1 MTGFERQG
9 DTLFCEEVA
18 LGELASQYG
27 TPLYVYS
34 RASIEQAYLAYE
46 AALADHAHLICYAVK
61 ANSNLA
67 ILSVLAKLGAG
78 FDIVSQ
84 GELERVITAGGDPA
98 KVVFSGV
105 CKTPAAMKRALEVGI
120 HCFNV
125 ESEAELE
132 MLSEVAQA
140 SGLLAPI
147 SLRVNPDVDAQTHPY
162 IATGLKDNKFGVEL
176 DSALRLYRK
185 AIALPGIT
193 PIGIDCHIGS
203 QILDIAPFTE
213 ATRHLIQLLEKL
225 QSEGIVLQHI
235 DLGGGLGIP
244 YGTENAPKITDY
256 VAALT
261 QTLSAHNLTLILEP
275 GRSIVAQAGVLLTE
289 VMYLKPTPHKNFALV
304 DAAMNDLLRPAL
316 YGAWQDIV
324 PVNEVHRDVKCWD
337 VVGPVC
343 ETGDFLGKDR
353 NLSLAQGDV
362 LAVMTAGAYGFVMA
376 SNYNT
381 RPRSAEVMV
390 DGGSAHLVRAREPLE
405 TLWVDECLLPEATL

>member
-18 LGELASQYG
+18 LDELASQYG

-34 RASIEQAYLAYE
+34 RASIEQAYLAYQ

-67 ILSVLAKLGAG
+67 ILSALAKLGAG

-120 HCFNV
+120 HCFNI
-125 ESEAELE
+125 ESEAELD

-140 SGLLAPI
+140 SSLTAPI

-185 AIALPGIT
+185 ATALPGIT

-213 ATRHLIQLLEKL
+213 ATGHLIQLVKTL
-225 QSEGIVLQHI
+225 QSEGITLQHI
-235 DLGGGLGIP
+235 DLGGGLGIQ
-244 YGTENAPKITDY
+244 YGSENAPKISDY
-256 VAALT
+256 VTALT
-261 QTLSAHNLTLILEP
+261 ESLTDHNLTLILEP

-316 YGAWQDIV
+316 YGASQEIV
-324 PVNEVHRDVKCWD
+324 PVIENGRDKQCWD

-353 NLSLAQGDV
+353 DLSLAQGDL
-362 LAVMTAGAYGFVMA
+362 LAVMSAGAYGFVMA

-390 DGGSAHLVRAREPLE
+390 DGNQAHLIREREALNA
-405 TLWVDECLLPEATL
+405 LWADEHLLPEVTP

>member
-1 MTGFERQG
+1 MKGFERHEQ
-9 DTLFCEEVA
+9 TLLCEKVA
-18 LGELASQYG
+18 LDELARQFG

-34 RASIEQAYLAYE
+34 REAIEHAYLAYQ
-46 AALADHAHLICYAVK
+46 AALAGHDHLICYAVK

-67 ILSVLAKLGAG
+67 ILRLLSQLGAG
-78 FDIVSQ
+78 FDIVSL
-84 GELERVITAGGDPA
+84 GELERVIAAGGDPA

-125 ESEAELE
+125 ESEAELD

-140 SGLLAPI
+140 SSLTAPI

-185 AIALPGIT
+185 ATALPGIT

-203 QILDIAPFTE
+203 QILEIAPFTE
-213 ATRHLIQLLEKL
+213 ATGHLIQLVETL
-225 QSEGIVLQHI
+225 QSEGITLQHI
-235 DLGGGLGIP
+235 DLGGGLGIQ
-244 YGTENAPKITDY
+244 YGSENVPKISDY

-261 QTLSAHNLTLILEP
+261 EALADHNLTLILEP

-316 YGAWQDIV
+316 YGASQDIV
-324 PVNEVHRDVKCWD
+324 PVIENGRDKQRWD

-353 NLSLAQGDV
+353 TLSLAQGDL
-362 LAVMTAGAYGFVMA
+362 LAVMSAGAYGFVMA

-390 DGGSAHLVRAREPLE
+390 DGGKAHLIREREALE
-405 TLWVDECLLPEATL
+405 TLWADEHLLPEAKP

>member
-1 MTGFERQG
+1 MNGFVRQEG
-9 DTLFCEEVA
+9 KLFCDGVA
-18 LGELASQYG
+18 MDELASRYG

-34 RASIEQAYLAYE
+34 RSSIEEAYMAYKT
-46 AALADHAHLICYAVK
+46 ALTDHDHLICYAVK

-67 ILSVLAKLGAG
+67 ILNVLAKLGAG
-78 FDIVSQ
+78 FDIVSV
-84 GELERVITAGGDPA
+84 GELERVIAAGGDPR

-105 CKTPAAMKRALEVGI
+105 CKTPEAMKRALEVGI
-120 HCFNV
+120 HCFNI
-125 ESEAELE
+125 ESEAELDL
-132 MLSEVAQA
+132 LSEVAQA
-140 SGLLAPI
+140 SRLVAPI

-185 AIALPGIT
+185 AVALPGVK

-203 QILDIAPFTE
+203 QILDITPFTE
-213 ATRHLIQLLEKL
+213 ATGHLIQLLETLKA
-225 QSEGIVLQHI
+225 EGIFLQHI

-244 YGTENAPKITDY
+244 YGTEKAPAISDY
-256 VAALT
+256 LAALT
-261 QTLSAHNLTLILEP
+261 QALSAHDLTLILEP
-275 GRSIVAQAGVLLTE
+275 GRSIVAQAGIMLTE

-316 YGAWQDIV
+316 YNAWQDIV
-324 PVNEVHRDVKCWD
+324 PVTQRPNESKCWD
-337 VVGPVC
+337 IVGPVC

-353 NLSLAQGDV
+353 YLSLAQGDV
-362 LAVMTAGAYGFVMA
+362 LAVMTAGAYGFVMS

-390 DGGSAHLVRAREPLE
+390 DGDSAHLIRARESLE
-405 TLWVDECLLPEATL
+405 TLWVGECMLPEAHL

>member
-18 LGELASQYG
+18 LDELASQYG

-67 ILSVLAKLGAG
+67 ILSALAKLGAG

-120 HCFNV
+120 HCFNI
-125 ESEAELE
+125 ESEAELD

-140 SGLLAPI
+140 SSLTAPI

-185 AIALPGIT
+185 ATALPGIT

-213 ATRHLIQLLEKL
+213 ATGHLIQLVKTL
-225 QSEGIVLQHI
+225 QSEGITLQHI
-235 DLGGGLGIP
+235 DLGGGLGIQ
-244 YGTENAPKITDY
+244 YGSENAPKISDY
-256 VAALT
+256 VTALT
-261 QTLSAHNLTLILEP
+261 ESLTDHNLTLILEP

-316 YGAWQDIV
+316 YGASQEIV
-324 PVNEVHRDVKCWD
+324 PVIENGRDKQCWD

-353 NLSLAQGDV
+353 DLALAQGDL
-362 LAVMTAGAYGFVMA
+362 LAVMSAGAYGFVMA

-390 DGGSAHLVRAREPLE
+390 DGNQAHLIREREALNA
-405 TLWVDECLLPEATL
+405 LWADEHLLPEATL

>member
-1 MTGFERQG
+1 MTGFERQEG
-9 DTLFCEEVA
+9 TLFCEEVA
-18 LGELASQYG
+18 LDELASRYG

-34 RASIEQAYLAYE
+34 RACIEQAYLAYE
-46 AALADHAHLICYAVK
+46 EALAGHTHLICYAVK

-67 ILSVLAKLGAG
+67 ILSVLARLGAG

-84 GELERVITAGGDPA
+84 GELERVIAAGGDPA

-105 CKTPAAMKRALEVGI
+105 CKTPAAMERALEVGI

-125 ESEAELE
+125 ESEAELD
-132 MLSEVAQA
+132 MLSEVAQ
-140 SGLLAPI
+140 SNHCVAPV

-213 ATRHLIQLLEKL
+213 ATGHLIQLLETL
-225 QSEGIVLQHI
+225 QTEGIVLQHI

-244 YGTENAPKITDY
+244 YGTENAPKTSDY

-261 QTLSAHNLTLILEP
+261 QALSAHNLTLILEP

-324 PVNEVHRDVKCWD
+324 PVKEEHSDVKCWD

-353 NLSLAQGDV
+353 NLSLTQGDL

-381 RPRSAEVMV
+381 RPRSAEVIV
-390 DGGSAHLVRAREPLE
+390 DGGNAHLIRAREALE
-405 TLWVDECLLPEATL
+405 ALWVDECVLPEASL

>member
-1 MTGFERQG
+1 MKGFARHEQ
-9 DTLFCEEVA
+9 TLLCEQVA
-18 LGELASQYG
+18 LDELARQYG

-34 RASIEQAYLAYE
+34 RASIEHDYLAYQS
-46 AALADHAHLICYAVK
+46 ALADHDHLICYAVK

-67 ILSVLAKLGAG
+67 ILSLLSKLGAG
-78 FDIVSQ
+78 FDIVSL
-84 GELERVITAGGDPA
+84 GELERVIAAGGDPA

-125 ESEAELE
+125 ESEPELD
-132 MLSEVAQA
+132 MLSKVAH
-140 SGLLAPI
+140 SCGLTAPI
-147 SLRVNPDVDAQTHPY
+147 SLRVNPNVDAQTHPY

-213 ATRHLIQLLEKL
+213 AAGHLIQLIETLH
-225 QSEGIVLQHI
+225 SEGIALQHI
-235 DLGGGLGIP
+235 DLGGGLGIQ
-244 YGTENAPKITDY
+244 YESEKAPKIIDY
-256 VAALT
+256 VTAVTQAL
-261 QTLSAHNLTLILEP
+261 ANHNLTLILEP

-289 VMYLKPTPHKNFALV
+289 VMYLKPTSHKNFALV

-316 YGAWQDIV
+316 YGASQDIV
-324 PVNEVHRDVKCWD
+324 PVIENSRDKQCWD

-353 NLSLAQGDV
+353 NLSLAQGDI
-362 LAVMTAGAYGFVMA
+362 LAVMSAGAYGFAMA

-381 RPRSAEVMV
+381 RPRSAEVMI
-390 DGGSAHLVRAREPLE
+390 DGGKSHLIRARETLE
-405 TLWVDECLLPEATL
+405 TLWANEYLLPEANP

>member
-18 LGELASQYG
+18 LDELASQYG

-34 RASIEQAYLAYE
+34 RASIEQAYLAYQ

-67 ILSVLAKLGAG
+67 ILSALAKLGAG

-120 HCFNV
+120 HCFNI
-125 ESEAELE
+125 ESEAELD

-140 SGLLAPI
+140 SSLTAPI

-185 AIALPGIT
+185 ATALPGIT

-213 ATRHLIQLLEKL
+213 ATGHLIQLVKTL
-225 QSEGIVLQHI
+225 QSEGITLQHI
-235 DLGGGLGIP
+235 DLGGGLGIQ
-244 YGTENAPKITDY
+244 YGSENAPKISDY
-256 VAALT
+256 VTALT
-261 QTLSAHNLTLILEP
+261 ESLTDHNLTLILEP

-316 YGAWQDIV
+316 YGASQEIV
-324 PVNEVHRDVKCWD
+324 PVIENGSDKQCWD

-353 NLSLAQGDV
+353 DLSLAQGDL
-362 LAVMTAGAYGFVMA
+362 LAVMSAGAYGFVMA

-390 DGGSAHLVRAREPLE
+390 DGNQAHLIREREALNA
-405 TLWVDECLLPEATL
+405 LWADEHLLPEVTP

>member
-1 MTGFERQG
+1 MKGFERHEQ
-9 DTLFCEEVA
+9 TLLCEKVA
-18 LGELASQYG
+18 LDELARQFG

-34 RASIEQAYLAYE
+34 REAIEHAYLAYQ
-46 AALADHAHLICYAVK
+46 AALAGHDHLICYAVK

-67 ILSVLAKLGAG
+67 ILRLLSQLGAG
-78 FDIVSQ
+78 FDIVSL
-84 GELERVITAGGDPA
+84 GELERVIAAGGDPA

-125 ESEAELE
+125 ESEAELD

-140 SGLLAPI
+140 SNLTAPI

-185 AIALPGIT
+185 TTALPGIT

-213 ATRHLIQLLEKL
+213 ATGHLIQLVETL
-225 QSEGIVLQHI
+225 QSEGITLQHI
-235 DLGGGLGIP
+235 DLGGGLGIQ
-244 YGTENAPKITDY
+244 YGSENVPEISDY

-261 QTLSAHNLTLILEP
+261 EALADHNLTLILEP

-316 YGAWQDIV
+316 YGASQDIV
-324 PVNEVHRDVKCWD
+324 PVIENGRDKQRWD

-353 NLSLAQGDV
+353 TLSLAKGDL
-362 LAVMTAGAYGFVMA
+362 LAVMSAGAYGFVMA

-390 DGGSAHLVRAREPLE
+390 DGGKAHLIREREALE
-405 TLWVDECLLPEATL
+405 TLWADEHLLPEAKP

>member
-1 MTGFERQG
+1 MKSFERYK
-9 DTLFCEEVA
+9 DRLFCEEVA
-18 LGELASQYG
+18 LDEVASQYG

-34 RASIEQAYLAYE
+34 RACIEQAYLAYQT
-46 AALADHAHLICYAVK
+46 ALADHDHLICYAVK

-78 FDIVSQ
+78 FDIVSL
-84 GELERVITAGGDPA
+84 GELERVIAAGGDPT

-105 CKTPAAMKRALEVGI
+105 CKTHAAIKRALEVGI

-125 ESEAELE
+125 ESESELE
-132 MLSEVAQA
+132 ALSEVAQA
-140 SGLLAPI
+140 SGMVAPI

-185 AIALPGIT
+185 AVALPGIK

-203 QILDIAPFTE
+203 QILDIAPFSE
-213 ATRHLIQLLEKL
+213 AMDHLIDVLENLK
-225 QSEGIVLQHI
+225 SEGIMLEHI

-244 YGTENAPKITDY
+244 YGNESAPKIADY

-261 QTLSAHNLTLILEP
+261 QGLSDHSLTLILEP
-275 GRSIVAQAGVLLTE
+275 GRSIVAEAGVLLTE
-289 VMYLKPTPHKNFALV
+289 VMYLKLTPHKNFALV

-324 PVNEVHRDVKCWD
+324 PLNDSNGDAKCWD
-337 VVGPVC
+337 IVGPVC

-353 NLSLAQGDV
+353 NLSLTEGDV

-390 DGGSAHLVRAREPLE
+390 DGSRSHLIRAREPLE
-405 TLWVDECLLPEATL
+405 TLWADECLLPEANL

>member
-1 MTGFERQG
+1 MKSFERYK
-9 DTLFCEEVA
+9 DRLFCEDVA
-18 LGELASQYG
+18 LDEMASKYG

-34 RASIEQAYLAYE
+34 RACIEQAYLAYQT
-46 AALADHAHLICYAVK
+46 ALADHDHLICYAVK

-78 FDIVSQ
+78 FDIVSL
-84 GELERVITAGGDPA
+84 GELERVIAAGGDPA

-125 ESEAELE
+125 ESEPELDR
-132 MLSEVAQA
+132 LSEVAQA
-140 SGLLAPI
+140 SRLVAPI

-185 AIALPGIT
+185 AVALPGIK

-213 ATRHLIQLLEKL
+213 AMGHLIEVLETLK
-225 QSEGIVLQHI
+225 SEGIVLQHI

-244 YGTENAPKITDY
+244 YGTEDAPEINDY

-261 QTLSAHNLTLILEP
+261 QGLSAHKLTLILEP
-275 GRSIVAQAGVLLTE
+275 GRSIVAEAGVLLTE

-324 PVNEVHRDVKCWD
+324 PLNKNNRDTKCWD
-337 VVGPVC
+337 IVGPVC

-353 NLSLAQGDV
+353 NLSLTQGDV

-390 DGGSAHLVRAREPLE
+390 DGGSSHLIRAPESLE
-405 TLWVDECLLPEATL
+405 TLWADECLLPEVNL